1 MTAPQATPTALDGVR
16 VVDLSRVLAGPYC
29 TQLLGDHGA
38 EVIKIEPP
46 DGDGTR
52 QWGKSYDNGVSAYY
66 AGLNRNKQHVSINL
80 ADERGQSI
88 LLRLLETA
96 DVVVENFKPGTMEK
110 WGLGADTL
118 LERFPNL
125 IYCRISAFGVDGPLG
140 GLPGYDAV
148 LQAYSGMMDMNGLPG
163 GSPLRIP
170 MPITDL
176 TTGMLAFS
184 GVLLALLERKV
195 SGRGQLVD
203 LSLLDSAL
211 SLMHPAAANFFLTG
225 DRPQRLGTQ
234 HPNIAPCDNFVTS
247 TGEFLYVYAGTDRQF
262 RVLCDYLGEPQI
274 ADDPRFLTNADR
286 LVHRDSLTEMLSEL
300 IVQLDFGPEMARSMM
315 EKGIPAGLV
324 QSIGTVVDDPQVA
337 HREMVTVSDGIKML
351 GIPIKLGRTPGTV
364 RTAPN
369 TLGADTLA
377 TLRDL
382 GLTES
387 EINVLVDE
395 NVAVLNSCAYVQKD

>member
-1 MTAPQATPTALDGVR
+1 MSTPKVTPTALDGIR

-38 EVIKIEPP
+38 EVLKIEPP

-66 AGLNRNKQHVSINL
+66 AGLNRNKQHISINL

-88 LLRLLETA
+88 LLKLLETA

-110 WGLGADTL
+110 WGLGADAL
-118 LERFPNL
+118 LERFPSL
-125 IYCRISAFGVDGPLG
+125 VYCRISAFGVDGPLG

-148 LQAYSGMMDMNGLPG
+148 LQAYSGMMDMNGHPE

-184 GVLLALLERKV
+184 GVLLALLERKS

-225 DRPQRLGTQ
+225 DRPERLGTQ
-234 HPNIAPCDNFVTS
+234 HPNISPCDNFVTS
-247 TGEFLYVYAGTDRQF
+247 TGEYLYVYAGTDRQF
-262 RVLCDYLGEPQI
+262 RVLCDYLGEPEI

-286 LVHRDSLTEMLSEL
+286 LQHRDILTEILGNL
-300 IVQLDFGPEMARSMM
+300 IGRLDFGPEMARSMM
-315 EKGIPAGLV
+315 DKGIPAGIV
-324 QSIGTVVDDPQVA
+324 QSIGTVVNDPQVA
-337 HREMVTVSDGIKML
+337 HREMVTESDGIKML
-351 GIPIKLGRTPGTV
+351 GIPIKLGRTPGTI
-364 RTAPN
+364 RTAPG
-369 TLGADTLA
+369 TLGSNTVA

-382 GLTES
+382 GLSDS
-387 EINVLVDE
+387 EIDLLVDE
-395 NVAVLNSCAYVQKD
+395 HVVVPGPLAFVEKE